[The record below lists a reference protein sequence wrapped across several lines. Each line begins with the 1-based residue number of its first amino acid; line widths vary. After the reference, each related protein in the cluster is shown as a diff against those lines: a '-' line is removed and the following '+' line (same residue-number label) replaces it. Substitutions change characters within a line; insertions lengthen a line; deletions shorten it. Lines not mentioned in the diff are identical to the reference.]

1 MPPSRLTPLM
11 SQYREIKDRYG
22 DGILFFQVG
31 DFYETF
37 YDDAREVSRILNIA
51 LTSRDKKNPIPLA
64 GVPVHAADAYI
75 SRLLSAGKKV
85 VVCDQ
90 IEKPGEGR
98 NVVRRQVT
106 DVITPGTSLS
116 PAMLAEN
123 ENNFILSVKS
133 GDGRIGF
140 AFMDL
145 STGEFSAGTDVPESV
160 ESMIAGLPVREAIAP
175 EGSTSASEFIRGLFP
190 GCPIDTPPGF
200 EFSETEARRALTG
213 HFGVPDLTCF
223 GLEQE
228 PLGLSASGALLT
240 HVKQLRRSGLEHVT
254 SIRRIVSMDTL
265 FLDQETLRNLEL
277 FEPLRGNTD
286 ETTLIH
292 HIDRTRTAAGGRELR
307 DWLMRPS
314 RDLHVIEER
323 LDSIE
328 AFTDS
333 KSSLMRLRGALT
345 GMPDIERILSRIV
358 TGKAF
363 PRELLSLASALER
376 MPGIAALCGTISAD
390 AVKMA
395 VEEMTTHIE
404 ASGLIERSIEP
415 DCPAHMRDGG
425 FIRRGFDPDLDCLI
439 DDSEGGKSWIASL
452 QETERERTGIP
463 TLKVGYNKV
472 FGYYIEVSRIHQD
485 KVPDD
490 YTAKQTLVNSQ
501 RYITGALKERE
512 NMILTAESR
521 RIEME
526 RAIFSRICADIA
538 AESASL
544 KNIASAVARVDT
556 LSSLADLALEKDYC
570 RPVMDGSVDLVITG
584 GRHPVVESLSGTNF
598 IPNDLILRPEERQL
612 LIITGPNMGG
622 KSTYIRQAAL
632 ISIMAHMGGFVPAA
646 RAEIGVMDRIFTR
659 VGSSDNLA
667 RGQST
672 FLVEMAETARIL
684 HGCTSRSLV
693 LLDEIGRGTSTL
705 DGLSIA
711 WAVTE
716 FLVEEEGRR
725 PKTLFATHY
734 HELTDLADRFVRIH
748 NVRIAVKEWGDTIVF
763 LYHVEEGKSDKSY
776 GIHVARLAGLPSSV
790 VSRASE
796 ILQMLEKDTSGPDT
810 SSISLERQMSLFDT
824 GDEVRDRLNSLVTDN
839 MTPIQALE
847 FLAGLK
853 DILSKGL
860 DKG

>member
-1 MPPSRLTPLM
+1 M
-11 SQYREIKDRYG
+11 SQYREIKDRYS

-64 GVPVHAADAYI
+64 GVPIHAADAYI
-75 SRLLSAGKKV
+75 SRLLEAGKKV

-90 IEKPGEGR
+90 VEKPVEGKTI
-98 NVVRRQVT
+98 VRRQVT

-116 PAMLAEN
+116 PATLPDN

-133 GDGRIGF
+133 DGARVGF

-145 STGEFSAGTDVPESV
+145 STGEFSAGEDALESV
-160 ESMIAGLPVREAIAP
+160 ESMIAGIPVRETIVP
-175 EGSTSASEFIRGLFP
+175 EGSTSSSAFALGLFP
-190 GCPIDTPPGF
+190 GCPTDTVPSF
-200 EFSETEARRALTG
+200 EFGEGEARHMLTG
-213 HFGVPDLTCF
+213 HFGVPDLICF
-223 GLEQE
+223 GLEEE
-228 PLGLSASGALLT
+228 PLGLSAAGALLAY
-240 HVKQLRRSGLEHVT
+240 VKQLRRTGLEHVT

-265 FLDQETLRNLEL
+265 FLDQETLRNLEI

-292 HIDRTRTAAGGRELR
+292 HIDRTRTAGGGRELR
-307 DWLMRPS
+307 EWLMRPS
-314 RDLHVIEER
+314 RNVRVIEDR
-323 LDSIE
+323 LDSIT
-328 AFTDS
+328 AFTGN
-333 KSSLMRLRGALT
+333 KSILRRLRDGLT
-345 GMPDIERILSRIV
+345 GMPDIERILSRIA
-358 TGKAF
+358 TGKSG
-363 PRELLSLASALER
+363 PRELLSMASALER
-376 MPGIAALCGTISAD
+376 IPSVARICSEIKAD
-390 AVKMA
+390 AIQKA
-395 VEEMTTHIE
+395 VSEMTTPVE
-404 ASGLIERSIEP
+404 AAGLIERSIVT

-425 FIRRGFDPDLDCLI
+425 FIRRGFHAELDRLI

-452 QETERERTGIP
+452 QETERERTGIA
-463 TLKVGYNKV
+463 TLKVGFNRV
-472 FGYYIEVSRIHQD
+472 FGYFIEVSKLHQD

-512 NMILTAESR
+512 SRILTAESR

-526 RAIFSRICADIA
+526 REIFARICADIA
-538 AESASL
+538 AESAGL
-544 KNIASAVARVDT
+544 RQIAAAVSYVDT

-570 RPVMDGSVDLVITG
+570 RPAMNNSLDLVITV
-584 GRHPVVESLSGTNF
+584 GRHPVVENLSGASF
-598 IPNDLILRPEERQL
+598 IPNDLVLKPDERQL

-632 ISIMAHMGGFVPAA
+632 ISIMAHMGSFVPAS
-646 RAEIGVMDRIFTR
+646 RVEMGIMDRIFTR

-667 RGQST
+667 KGQST

-684 HGCTSRSLV
+684 HGCSSRSLV

-716 FLVEEEGRR
+716 YLVEDEDRR

-734 HELTDLADRFVRIH
+734 HELTDLAARFGPIH
-748 NVRIAVKEWGDTIVF
+748 NVRIAVKEWGDSIVF
-763 LYHVEEGKSDKSY
+763 LYHVEEGKSDRSY
-776 GIHVARLAGLPSSV
+776 GIHVAQLAGLPSSV
-790 VSRASE
+790 VERAGE
-796 ILQMLEKDTSGPDT
+796 ILEMLERDTTGPDT
-810 SSISLERQMSLFDT
+810 SSISIETQMSLFHPA
-824 GDEVRDRLNSLVTDN
+824 DELRDKLISLELNHL
-839 MTPIQALE
+839 TPIQALE

-853 DILSKGL
+853 DIVSRDGN
-860 DKG
+860 